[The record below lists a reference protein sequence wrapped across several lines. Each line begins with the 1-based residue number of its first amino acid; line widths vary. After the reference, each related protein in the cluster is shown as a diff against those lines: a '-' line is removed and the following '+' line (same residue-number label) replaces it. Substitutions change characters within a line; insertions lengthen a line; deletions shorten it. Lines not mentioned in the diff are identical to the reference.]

1 MVMGGKRRRS
11 GRARPRSERASGRRP
26 EREVK
31 LEPCQGIRFA
41 LLYLS

>member
-1 MVMGGKRRRS
+1 MHQKDS
-11 GRARPRSERASGRRP
+11 GARARPRSDGPAAGRP